1 MHYSV
6 LLQESLLGLS
16 INADGFYVD
25 GTFGR
30 GGHSAEVLKLLS
42 DQGHLMAFDKD
53 ADAIAF
59 GREKFSDD
67 KRLSL
72 QHASFADMK
81 SVLAEHNMLGKVD
94 GILLDLGV
102 SSPQLDVADRGFSF
116 LRDGPLDMR
125 MDNSSGQTVAQ
136 WLAIAERWEIKKV
149 LHVYGEE
156 KFAALIAKKI
166 VERRDEHPFITT
178 LDLADFIEAIIPK
191 KVQMQSKKHAAT
203 RSFQALRIHI
213 NKELEDLE
221 NLLADVVEMLKPG
234 GRLVVISFHSLE
246 DRIVKHFI
254 RDQERGPI
262 LPRNIPIIELKRD
275 EHVKSVGK
283 KKAIKASIDEL
294 DENIR
299 SRSAVMRVAEKVAA
313 TT

>member
-6 LLQESLLGLS
+6 LLQESLSALS

-30 GGHSAEVLKLLS
+30 GGHSGEVLKLLS
-42 DQGHLMAFDKD
+42 ENGRLMAFDKD
-53 ADAIAF
+53 AAAISF
-59 GREKFSDD
+59 GQEKFAND
-67 KRLSL
+67 KRLLL

-81 SVLAEHNMLGKVD
+81 SVLDEHGMLGKVD

-102 SSPQLDVADRGFSF
+102 SSPQLDEADRGFSF

-125 MDNSSGQTVAQ
+125 MDNTSGQTVAE
-136 WLAIAERWEIKKV
+136 WLAVAEQWEIKKV

-166 VERRDEHPFITT
+166 VERREEQPFVRT
-178 LDLADFIEAIIPK
+178 LDLANFIEAIIPK
-191 KVQMQSKKHAAT
+191 KVQMKSNKHAAT

-221 NLLADVVEMLKPG
+221 NLLADVLLMLKPG
-234 GRLVVISFHSLE
+234 GRLAVISFHSLE
-246 DRIVKHFI
+246 DRIVKHYI
-254 RDQERGPI
+254 REQERGPQ
-262 LPRNIPIIELKRD
+262 LPRNIPIIDMKRD
-275 EHVKSVGK
+275 AHIKSVG
-283 KKAIKASIDEL
+283 KAIKASIDEL
-294 DENIR
+294 DENVR
-299 SRSAVMRVAEKVAA
+299 SRSAIFRIAEKVAA
-313 TT
+313 T